1 MFRPLPPAPSR
12 KRRERRKAPL
22 ALGEGATVGSQAT
35 LLLLALVAPLLL
47 AACGKK
53 GPPSPPGPPSQV
65 TYPRAYPTY

>member
-1 MFRPLPPAPSR
+1 MFQPLPPAPSR
-12 KRRERRKAPL
+12 KGRGRGKAPL
-22 ALGEGATVGSQAT
+22 ALRVRAALGSQAT
-35 LLLLALVAPLLL
+35 FLLLALAAPLLL